1 MRGRH
6 LRVPFTTSGGLEDD
20 AGRTHGAGLLHE
32 RTRRELR
39 RGLTRDR
46 LTQRAGRETHG
57 GTRRHRASS
66 LLVEARRNALAYHI
80 TTREISQRSTAKTEM
95 CDFNSANTPKTSP
108 TPALNTTFQMGAAGP
123 TSRGAAEA
131 CIESLRASIPAAS
144 IIHPTIVIG
153 AECARPKARPWDS
166 NPHPSRPHAL

>member
-1 MRGRH
+1 MGRDGRRDPGRDDCVGAI
-6 LRVPFTTSGGLEDD
+6 LGFPSNTSGGLEND

-66 LLVEARRNALAYHI
+66 LLVEARRNALAYQHDARDI
-80 TTREISQRSTAKTEM
+80 A
-95 CDFNSANTPKTSP
+95 
-108 TPALNTTFQMGAAGP
+108 
-123 TSRGAAEA
+123 
-131 CIESLRASIPAAS
+131 
-144 IIHPTIVIG
+144 TID
-153 AECARPKARPWDS
+153 CQ
-166 NPHPSRPHAL
+166 N